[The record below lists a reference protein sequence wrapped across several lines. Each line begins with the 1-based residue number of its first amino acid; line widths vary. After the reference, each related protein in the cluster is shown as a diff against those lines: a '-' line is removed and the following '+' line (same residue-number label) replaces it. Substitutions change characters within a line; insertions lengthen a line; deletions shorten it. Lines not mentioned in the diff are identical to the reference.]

1 MAMSFIEW
9 TVRTVL
15 LVLAGLVTLAI
26 LHAIH
31 AMSTDAGVPASA
43 PGVRSLPA
51 EQVASQRQ
59 PQPAPQPVEE
69 NGTAP
74 APQAEANGAVGQ
86 GGIVAAAAPP
96 QDERLQRW
104 VEAIAYA
111 LLALAGLAAIGLILL
126 WQLLRQTRRLAD
138 AAEARARSS

>member
-1 MAMSFIEW
+1 MSLFEW
-9 TVRTVL
+9 TVRTVM

-31 AMSTDAGVPASA
+31 AMSTDADAPAPA
-43 PGVRSLPA
+43 PAGRWVPA
-51 EQVASQRQ
+51 EQAATQ
-59 PQPAPQPVEE
+59 PEPQQQPAPQPVEE
-69 NGTAP
+69 NAAAP
-74 APQAEANGAVGQ
+74 ATQPGAGGSGVQQGAV
-86 GGIVAAAAPP
+86 AAAPP

-138 AAEARARSS
+138 AAETRPRGA